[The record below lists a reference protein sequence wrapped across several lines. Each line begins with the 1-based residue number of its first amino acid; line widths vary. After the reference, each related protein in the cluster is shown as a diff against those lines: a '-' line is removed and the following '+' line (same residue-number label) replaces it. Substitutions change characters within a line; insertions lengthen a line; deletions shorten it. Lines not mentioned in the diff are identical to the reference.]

1 MDNKLKEICARIKD
15 LREFSDYSV
24 EEFAEKL
31 GIDGESYRE
40 YEDGIN
46 EMPIGLLYNI
56 AGVLQIDPTILLLG
70 SDPSDDKACVTEK
83 ESTVKIERRPGYAFS
98 SLALNFNG
106 REMEP
111 MVVEVKEGI
120 KPELV
125 YHPGQEF
132 NYVLEGELRVI
143 VGIKEYY
150 LREGDSIYFNA
161 TIPHA
166 EVPMSKTAKF
176 LTVIQK

>member
-15 LREFSDYSV
+15 LREFSDYTI
-24 EEFAEKL
+24 EDFAAKL
-31 GIDGESYRE
+31 QIDPEAYRE
-40 YEDGIN
+40 YEEGIN

-56 AGVLQIDPTILLLG
+56 ASALQIDPTILIVG
-70 SDPSDDKACVTEK
+70 SDPSDDSACVTEN
-83 ESTVKIERRPGYAFS
+83 SSQVKIERRPGYAFS

-111 MVVEVKEGI
+111 MIVEVKEGI

-125 YHPGQEF
+125 YHTGQEF
-132 NYVLEGELRVI
+132 NYVLKGELMVI

-150 LREGDSIYFNA
+150 LRAGDSIYFNA

-166 EVPMSKTAKF
+166 EIPMSKTAKF